1 MTDSGMGNR
10 RLTKCTPI
18 LAVVTHYRCEE
29 WLEQCLE
36 SLVGQSVSPAGVVV
50 ADDASPHPPLDIV
63 CRFPGVTLLRSTENV
78 GMYRLLQAIVDA
90 TDYPGYMFQDADDWS
105 APNRLAV
112 LVAEAEKTGAELVG
126 CQPITIFWGLPE
138 EPETEYPWDVN
149 AAVLAN
155 PIHHLL
161 LPSSVITRDLI
172 VRLGGFAT
180 GLRYGGDSE
189 FLRRAIFVTTVRNV
203 PDRCYFR
210 RVHPQAAT
218 RRPESG
224 YQSPMRQALAAQLRE
239 RASSNIRRLAAGDAP
254 DLSPF
259 AIAEPVKLV
268 YIGGPALKWGRMPPL
283 GLPSGSH

>member
-1 MTDSGMGNR
+1 MNSHIGSR
-10 RLTKCTPI
+10 RLTKLTPV

-29 WLEQCLE
+29 WLEQCVE

-50 ADDASPHPPLDIV
+50 ADDASPHPPSDILR
-63 CRFPGVTLLRSTENV
+63 RFPGVTLLRSTENV
-78 GMYRLLQAIVDA
+78 GMYRLLQAIIDA

-105 APNRLAV
+105 APNRMAV
-112 LVAEAEKTGAELVG
+112 LLAEAEETGAELVG
-126 CQPITIFWGLPE
+126 CQPNTIFCGLPAE
-138 EPETEYPWDVN
+138 REAEYPRDVN

-161 LPSSVITRDLI
+161 LPTSVITRDLI

-189 FLRRAIFVTTVRNV
+189 FLRRAIFVTNVRNV

-224 YQSPMRQALAAQLRE
+224 YSSPMRQSLAAELRE
-239 RASSNIRRLAAGDAP
+239 RAWSNIRRVAAGDAP

-259 AIAEPVKLV
+259 AIAEPVQLV
-268 YIGGPALKWGRMPPL
+268 YVGGPGLKWGRVPPL
-283 GLPSGSH
+283 GLPQ

>member
-1 MTDSGMGNR
+1 MGSQ
-10 RLTKCTPI
+10 RLTKCTPV

-36 SLVGQSVSPAGVVV
+36 SLVGQSMSLAGVVV
-50 ADDASPHPPLDIV
+50 VDDASPHPPLDIV
-63 CRFPGVTLLRSTENV
+63 RRFPSVTLMRSTENV

-105 APNRLAV
+105 AANRLAV
-112 LVAEAEKTGAELVG
+112 LLAEAEETGAELVG
-126 CQPITIFWGLPE
+126 CQPNTIFCGLPE
-138 EPETEYPWDVN
+138 EPEAEYPRDVN

-161 LPSSVITRDLI
+161 LPSSVMTRDLI

-189 FLRRAIFVTTVRNV
+189 FLRRAIFVATVRNV
-203 PDRCYFR
+203 PERCYFR

-224 YQSPMRQALAAQLRE
+224 YESPMRQALAAQLRE
-239 RASSNIRRLAAGDAP
+239 RAWENIRRLAVGDAP

-259 AIAEPVKLV
+259 MVAEPVKLE
-268 YIGGPALKWGRMPPL
+268 YIGGPELKRERVPPL
-283 GLPSGSH
+283 GPPSCSH